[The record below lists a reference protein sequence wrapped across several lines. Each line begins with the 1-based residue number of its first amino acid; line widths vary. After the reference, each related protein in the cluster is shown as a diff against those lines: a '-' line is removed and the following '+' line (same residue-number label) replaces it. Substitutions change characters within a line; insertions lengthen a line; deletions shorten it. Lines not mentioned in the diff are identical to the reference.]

1 MIKKIVELKS
11 MFIVLISLMLLMSAC
26 AGTGEVEDLRTESE
40 TVPLD
45 NAGAVVAEIS
55 MGAGE
60 LTLHAGTPALMEAN
74 FTYNVAVW
82 RPEVDYS
89 VDQSGEENIG
99 RLFVRQPAEVE
110 FDSNLTNFR
119 YQWEVHL
126 NNEVPIDLRVE
137 LGAGN
142 ANIDASEL
150 DLTALDIAAGAGNV
164 TVDLSGERQRDLAA
178 SIRGGVGSL
187 TVLLPGD
194 AGVKVDVS
202 GGLGQV
208 VATGLSRNEDGSFVN
223 AAFDTA
229 ENTIVL
235 DIEGGVGEINLE
247 VVE

>member
-1 MIKKIVELKS
+1 MIKKTFVSKIT
-11 MFIVLISLMLLMSAC
+11 FFVLISFILVLSAC
-26 AGTGEVEDLRTESE
+26 AGTGEVGDLRTESE
-40 TVPLD
+40 TVALD
-45 NAGAVVAEIS
+45 NADAVVSEIS

-60 LTLHAGTPALMEAN
+60 LTLHGGAQALMEAE

-89 VDQSGEENIG
+89 VDDTGDQNVG
-99 RLFVRQPAEVE
+99 RLFISQPAEVE

-119 YQWEVHL
+119 YQWEVHF
-126 NNEVPIDLRVE
+126 NNDVPLDLRVE

-142 ANIDASEL
+142 ANVDASEL
-150 DLTALDIAAGAGNV
+150 DLTALDIVAGAGNI

-178 SIRGGVGSL
+178 SIRGGVGNL
-187 TVLLPGD
+187 TVLLPSE

-208 VATGLSRNEDGSFVN
+208 VATGLSRNEEDSFVN

-229 ENTIVL
+229 ENTIIL
-235 DIEGGVGEINLE
+235 DIQGGVGEINLE

>member
-1 MIKKIVELKS
+1 MPKKSVKLKR
-11 MFIVLISLMLLMSAC
+11 ITLVLVSLMLLLSAC
-26 AGTGEVEDLRTESE
+26 AGTGDVEDLRTESE
-40 TVPLD
+40 TVALD
-45 NAGAVVAEIS
+45 NADAVVAEIS

-60 LTLHAGTPALMEAN
+60 LTLHAGAQALMEAE

-82 RPEVDYS
+82 KPEVDYS
-89 VDQSGEENIG
+89 IDQSGGENIG
-99 RLFVRQPAEVE
+99 RLFVSQPAEVE

-119 YQWEVHL
+119 YQWELHFS
-126 NNEVPIDLRVE
+126 NDVPLDLRVE

-142 ANIDASEL
+142 GNIDASDL
-150 DLTALDIAAGAGNV
+150 DLTALDVAAGAGNI

-178 SIRGGVGSL
+178 SIRGGVGNL
-187 TVLLPGD
+187 MVLLPSD

-208 VATGLSRNEDGSFVN
+208 VATGLSRNEDGSFIN

-235 DIEGGVGEINLE
+235 DIQGGVGEINLE

>member
-1 MIKKIVELKS
+1 MIKK
-11 MFIVLISLMLLMSAC
+11 FIEVKAIFFVVVALMLLLSAC
-26 AGTGEVEDLRTESE
+26 TGTGDVEDLRTESE
-40 TVPLD
+40 TVALD
-45 NAGAVVAEIS
+45 NADAVVAEIS

-60 LTLHAGTPALMEAN
+60 LTLQGGAQALMEAE

-89 VDQSGEENIG
+89 VDESGDENVG
-99 RLFVRQPAEVE
+99 RLFVSQPAEVE

-142 ANIDASEL
+142 ANIDAIEL
-150 DLTALDIAAGAGNV
+150 DLTALDVAAGAGNI

-178 SIRGGVGSL
+178 SIRGGVGNL
-187 TVLLPGD
+187 TVLLPSE
-194 AGVKVDVS
+194 AGVKVDVT

-235 DIEGGVGEINLE
+235 DIQGGVGEINLE